1 MNELWT
7 SNAAT
12 LAYHISLSSHFVF
25 KSNNWSLVNFHNLK
39 KRRKKLP
46 KESIFWFW
54 FDAEKKKKI
63 VPAFRSK
70 QGFMIHS
77 EPETHF
83 GNIPLIISIP
93 IYYLHDQGIPNYFIS
108 FFFIFCYPS
117 YKIGSLFFSHH
128 FVGNHWM
135 KKDNKSSACS
145 RWRDFFLLIVWIS
158 VSCLYLWNNIP
169 FQLPWIL
176 D

>member
-25 KSNNWSLVNFHNLK
+25 KNNNWSLVNFHNLK

-54 FDAEKKKKI
+54 FDAGKKKKKI

-83 GNIPLIISIP
+83 GNILLIISIP

-108 FFFIFCYPS
+108 FFFLSVIHHIKLDLFSFLITLLEIIGWKRTIKVLHVLVGGIFS
-117 YKIGSLFFSHH
+117 SL
-128 FVGNHWM
+128 
-135 KKDNKSSACS
+135 
-145 RWRDFFLLIVWIS
+145 
-158 VSCLYLWNNIP
+158 
-169 FQLPWIL
+169 
-176 D
+176 